1 MAWTKLLRCLLLVS
15 YSPLGFL
22 SDASDP
28 IGIVHIAST
37 SPPAFILV
45 LAISH
50 SKAARDDASLPI
62 LLLPPKIDDLAPLQ
76 AVADRYRAEF
86 NDVVVLGT
94 GGSSLA
100 GQTICALADRGF
112 GPLPGAPRLWF
123 MDNVDS
129 DTFRALLGALDLA
142 RTGFLVIS
150 KSGSTVETL
159 TQMLVCMEA
168 VAHQVSSDIG
178 HHFIAVT
185 EPSDNVLRRIASR
198 HSIAT
203 LDHDPDV
210 GGRFSALSLVGLLP
224 TMIAGLN
231 GAAVRQGAAQVLDQ
245 ALAELA
251 PEEIPP
257 AVGAAIS
264 LGLLRQRGI
273 ATTVLMPYADRL
285 AKFGLWYRQLWAESL
300 GKNGTGTTP
309 IRAVGTVDQHSQ
321 LQLYLAGPADKMF
334 TAILLDC
341 AGTGATVDTGL
352 AADETLDY
360 LRGRTMGDL
369 MDAEQRATA
378 EALAR
383 NGRPTRV
390 IRLATLDEGV
400 LGGLMMHFMLETIIA
415 ARLLDVDPFDQ
426 PAVEESKALTRR
438 YLAAMPGNGG

>member
-1 MAWTKLLRCLLLVS
+1 MLYEHICANC
-15 YSPLGFL
+15 FA
-22 SDASDP
+22 DA
-28 IGIVHIAST
+28 IGPTGLERDGYVA
-37 SPPAFILV
+37 V
-45 LAISH
+45 LAETCVLLDGL
-50 SKAARDDASLPI
+50 KAARDDASLPM
-62 LLLPPKIDDLAPLQ
+62 LLLPSKIDDLAPLQ
-76 AVADRYRAEF
+76 AVADQFRAEF

-112 GPLPGAPRLWF
+112 GPLLGAPRLWF

-129 DTFRALLGALDLA
+129 DTFRALLAALDLA

-168 VAHQVSSDIG
+168 VAHQASSDIG
-178 HHFIAVT
+178 HHFTVVT
-185 EPSDNVLRRIASR
+185 EPSDNVLRRLASR

-224 TMIAGLN
+224 AMMAGLN
-231 GAAVRQGAAQVLDQ
+231 GAAVRRGAAQVLDQ
-245 ALAELA
+245 ALAGSP

-285 AKFGLWYRQLWAESL
+285 ANFGLWYRQLWAESL

-334 TAILLDC
+334 TVIILDC
-341 AGTGATVDTGL
+341 AGTGATIDTGL

-360 LRGRTMGDL
+360 LCGRTMGDL
-369 MDAEQRATA
+369 MAAEQRATA

-390 IRLATLDEGV
+390 IRLAPLDENV

-438 YLAAMPGNGG
+438 YLATMPGNGG